1 VAIAYIFYRVSFS
14 AQGGASVA
22 RTLAD
27 VIKEVLEDDNK
38 ISKYEAKVIRELIM
52 ADGVVSEEEKTALSQ
67 ALHQNEF
74 DEEAYNLLSD
84 LLLRANMK
92 D

>member
-1 VAIAYIFYRVSFS
+1 M
-14 AQGGASVA
+14 A

-52 ADGVVSEEEKTALSQ
+52 ADGVVSEEEKSSLTK
-67 ALHQNEF
+67 ALHNNDF
-74 DEEAYNLLSD
+74 DDEARELLSG
-84 LLLRANMK
+84 LLLRSNMK

>member
-1 VAIAYIFYRVSFS
+1 M
-14 AQGGASVA
+14 A
-22 RTLAD
+22 RTLAE

-52 ADGVVSEEEKTALSQ
+52 ADGVVSQEEKDTLTK
-67 ALHQNEF
+67 ALHNNNF
-74 DEEAYNLLSD
+74 DEEAYELLSG
-84 LLLRANMK
+84 LLLRSNMK

>member
-1 VAIAYIFYRVSFS
+1 
-14 AQGGASVA
+14 VA

-38 ISKYEAKVIRELIM
+38 ISKYEARVIRELIM
-52 ADGVVSEEEKTALSQ
+52 ADGVVSQEERDSLTK
-67 ALHQNEF
+67 ALHTNEF
-74 DEEAYNLLSD
+74 DEEAYQLLSN
-84 LLLRANMK
+84 LLLRSDMK

>member
-1 VAIAYIFYRVSFS
+1 M
-14 AQGGASVA
+14 A

>member
-1 VAIAYIFYRVSFS
+1 
-14 AQGGASVA
+14 VA

-52 ADGVVSEEEKTALSQ
+52 ADGVVSEEEKSSLSK
-67 ALHQNEF
+67 ALHTNEF
-74 DEEAYNLLSD
+74 DEEAYELLSS
-84 LLLRANMK
+84 LLLRSNMK

>member
-1 VAIAYIFYRVSFS
+1 
-14 AQGGASVA
+14 VA

-27 VIKEVLEDDNK
+27 VIKECLEDDNK

-52 ADGVVSEEEKTALSQ
+52 ADGVVSQEEKDSLTK
-67 ALHQNEF
+67 ALHNNEF
-74 DEEAYNLLSD
+74 DAEASELLSG
-84 LLLRANMK
+84 LLLRSNMK

>member
-1 VAIAYIFYRVSFS
+1 
-14 AQGGASVA
+14 VA

-52 ADGVVSEEEKTALSQ
+52 ADGVVSEEERSSLEK
-67 ALHQNEF
+67 ALHTNEF
-74 DEEAYNLLSD
+74 DEEAHALLSN

>member
-1 VAIAYIFYRVSFS
+1 
-14 AQGGASVA
+14 VA

-52 ADGVVSEEEKTALSQ
+52 ADGVVSEEEKSSLTK
-67 ALHQNEF
+67 ALHTNEF
-74 DEEAYNLLSD
+74 DEEAYELLSS
-84 LLLRANMK
+84 LLLRSNMK

>member
-1 VAIAYIFYRVSFS
+1 M
-14 AQGGASVA
+14 A

-52 ADGVVSEEEKTALSQ
+52 ADGVVSEEEKTALEA
-67 ALHQNEF
+67 ALHNNQF
-74 DEEAYNLLSD
+74 DEEAYTLLSG
-84 LLLRANMK
+84 LLLRSNMK

>member
-1 VAIAYIFYRVSFS
+1 
-14 AQGGASVA
+14 VA

-38 ISKYEAKVIRELIM
+38 ISKYEARVIRELIM
-52 ADGVVSEEEKTALSQ
+52 ADGVVSQEEKDSLSK
-67 ALHQNEF
+67 ALHTNEF
-74 DEEAYNLLSD
+74 DEEAYQLLSN
-84 LLLRANMK
+84 LLLRSDMK

>member
-1 VAIAYIFYRVSFS
+1 
-14 AQGGASVA
+14 VA

-27 VIKEVLEDDNK
+27 ALKEVLEDDNK

-52 ADGVVSEEEKTALSQ
+52 ADGVVSEEEKNSLSK
-67 ALHQNEF
+67 ALHNNEF
-74 DEEAYNLLSD
+74 DEEAYTLLSG
-84 LLLRANMK
+84 LLLRSNMK

>member
-1 VAIAYIFYRVSFS
+1 M
-14 AQGGASVA
+14 A

-27 VIKEVLEDDNK
+27 VIKECLEDDNK

-52 ADGVVSEEEKTALSQ
+52 ADGVVSQEEKDSLTK
-67 ALHQNEF
+67 ALHNNEF
-74 DEEAYNLLSD
+74 DAEASELLSG
-84 LLLRANMK
+84 LLLRSNMK